1 MLDIAALATS
11 AVAALTPLLSQALEQ
26 GAAAA
31 GESAVNHV
39 LDLFKT
45 RVLPSGAEQAL
56 EDLRA
61 APQDEDNQAD
71 LRKQL
76 KKALADN
83 PALVSELADWLK
95 QAQQVQ
101 AQLGVTQNS
110 TVIGDGNNVFQIVGS
125 GNSIQR

>member
-39 LDLFKT
+39 LDWFKT
-45 RVLPSGAEQAL
+45 RVLPSGAEQVL

-61 APQDEDNQAD
+61 APQDADIQAAVRYQ
-71 LRKQL
+71 LR
-76 KKALADN
+76 KALADN

-101 AQLGVTQNS
+101 AQLGATQHATVT
-110 TVIGDGNNVFQIVGS
+110 GNGNQVFQIAGS
-125 GNSIQR
+125 GISIQR

>member
-31 GESAVNHV
+31 GESAVNHL
-39 LDLFKT
+39 LDWFKT

-61 APQDEDNQAD
+61 APQDEDIQAAV
-71 LRKQL
+71 RYQL
-76 KKALADN
+76 KKALADH

-101 AQLGVTQNS
+101 AQLGVTQHA
-110 TVIGDGNNVFQIVGS
+110 TVTGNGNQVFQIAGS
-125 GNSIQR
+125 GITIQR

>member
-39 LDLFKT
+39 LDWFKT
-45 RVLPSGAEQAL
+45 HVLPSGAEQAL

-61 APQDEDNQAD
+61 APQDADIQAAV
-71 LRKQL
+71 RYQL

-83 PALVSELADWLK
+83 PALASELADWLK

-101 AQLGVTQNS
+101 AQLGATQHS
-110 TVIGDGNNVFQIVGS
+110 TVTGS
-125 GNSIQR
+125 GNSVFQIAGSGISIQR

>member
-31 GESAVNHV
+31 GDSAVTRLV
-39 LDLFKT
+39 DWFKT

-76 KKALADN
+76 KKALADH
-83 PALVSELADWLK
+83 PALVSELAAWLK

-101 AQLGVTQNS
+101 AQLGATQHATVT
-110 TVIGDGNNVFQIVGS
+110 GNGNQVFQIAGS
-125 GNSIQR
+125 GITIQR

>member
-11 AVAALTPLLSQALEQ
+11 AVAALTPLLNQAPEQ
-26 GAAAA
+26 RAAAA

-39 LDLFKT
+39 LDWFKT

-61 APQDEDNQAD
+61 TPQDEDTQAD

-76 KKALADN
+76 KKALADH

-101 AQLGVTQNS
+101 AQLGVTQNAK
-110 TVIGDGNNVFQIVGS
+110 VMGDGNSVFQIAGS
-125 GNSIQR
+125 GITIQR

>member
-39 LDLFKT
+39 LDWFKT

-61 APQDEDNQAD
+61 APQDADIQAAVRYL
-71 LRKQL
+71 LRQ
-76 KKALADN
+76 ALADN

-101 AQLGVTQNS
+101 AQLGVTQNAK
-110 TVIGDGNNVFQIVGS
+110 VMGDGNSVFQITGS
-125 GNSIQR
+125 GITIQR

>member
-39 LDLFKT
+39 LDWFKT
-45 RVLPSGAEQAL
+45 RVLPSGAEQVL

-61 APQDEDNQAD
+61 APQDADIQAAVRYQ
-71 LRKQL
+71 LR
-76 KKALADN
+76 KALADN

>member
-39 LDLFKT
+39 LDWFKT

-83 PALVSELADWLK
+83 PALVSELAAWLK

>member
-39 LDLFKT
+39 LDWFKT

-76 KKALADN
+76 KKALADH

-101 AQLGVTQNS
+101 AQWGATQHATVT
-110 TVIGDGNNVFQIVGS
+110 GNGNQVFQIAGS
-125 GNSIQR
+125 GISIQR

>member
-39 LDLFKT
+39 LDWFKT
-45 RVLPSGAEQAL
+45 RVLPSGAEQVL

-61 APQDEDNQAD
+61 APQDADIQAAVRYQ
-71 LRKQL
+71 LR
-76 KKALADN
+76 KALADN

-101 AQLGVTQNS
+101 AQLGATQHATVT
-110 TVIGDGNNVFQIVGS
+110 GNGNQVFQITGS
-125 GNSIQR
+125 GITIQR

>member
-31 GESAVNHV
+31 GESAVNHL
-39 LDLFKT
+39 LDWFKT

-76 KKALADN
+76 KKALADH

-101 AQLGVTQNS
+101 AQLGVTQHA
-110 TVIGDGNNVFQIVGS
+110 TVTGNGNQVFQIAGS
-125 GNSIQR
+125 GITIQR

>member
-1 MLDIAALATS
+1 
-11 AVAALTPLLSQALEQ
+11 
-26 GAAAA
+26 
-31 GESAVNHV
+31 
-39 LDLFKT
+39 
-45 RVLPSGAEQAL
+45 
-56 EDLRA
+56 LRA

-110 TVIGDGNNVFQIVGS
+110 TVMGDGNNVFQIAGS

>member
-39 LDLFKT
+39 LDWFKT
-45 RVLPSGAEQAL
+45 HVLPSGAEQAL

>member
-39 LDLFKT
+39 LDWFKT

-83 PALVSELADWLK
+83 PALVSELAAWLK

-101 AQLGVTQNS
+101 AQLGATQYATVT
-110 TVIGDGNNVFQIVGS
+110 GNGNQVFQIAGS
-125 GNSIQR
+125 GISIQR

>member
-1 MLDIAALATS
+1 MLDIAALTAS
-11 AVAALTPLLSQALEQ
+11 AVAALTPLLGQALEQ
-26 GAAAA
+26 GAAAV
-31 GESAVNHV
+31 GDSAVTRLV
-39 LDLFKT
+39 DWFKT
-45 RVLPSGAEQAL
+45 RLLPAGAGPAL

-83 PALVSELADWLK
+83 PALASELADWLK

-101 AQLGVTQNS
+101 AQLGATQNS
-110 TVIGDGNNVFQIVGS
+110 TLIGNNNSVFQIAGS
-125 GNSIQR
+125 GITIQR

>member
-39 LDLFKT
+39 LDWFKT
-45 RVLPSGAEQAL
+45 RVLPSGAEQVL
-56 EDLRA
+56 EVLRA
-61 APQDEDNQAD
+61 APQDADIQAAVRYQ
-71 LRKQL
+71 LR
-76 KKALADN
+76 KALADN

-110 TVIGDGNNVFQIVGS
+110 TVMGDGNNVFQIAGS

>member
-11 AVAALTPLLSQALEQ
+11 AVAALTPLLGQALEQ

-31 GESAVNHV
+31 GESAVNHL
-39 LDLFKT
+39 LDWFKT

-76 KKALADN
+76 KKALVDH

-101 AQLGVTQNS
+101 AQLGATQHATVT
-110 TVIGDGNNVFQIVGS
+110 GNGNQVFQIAGS
-125 GNSIQR
+125 GITIQR

>member
-39 LDLFKT
+39 LDWFKT
-45 RVLPSGAEQAL
+45 RVLPSGAEQVL

-101 AQLGVTQNS
+101 AQWGVTQHA
-110 TVIGDGNNVFQIVGS
+110 TVTGDGNNVFQIAGS

>member
-31 GESAVNHV
+31 GDSAVTRLV
-39 LDLFKT
+39 DWFKT

-76 KKALADN
+76 KKALADH

-101 AQLGVTQNS
+101 AQLGATQHATVT
-110 TVIGDGNNVFQIVGS
+110 GNGNQVFQIAGS
-125 GNSIQR
+125 GITIQR

>member
-39 LDLFKT
+39 LDWFKT

-76 KKALADN
+76 KKALADH

-110 TVIGDGNNVFQIVGS
+110 TVTGS
-125 GNSIQR
+125 GNSVFQITGSGITIQR

>member
-39 LDLFKT
+39 LDWFKT

-76 KKALADN
+76 KKALADH

-101 AQLGVTQNS
+101 AQLGVTQHA
-110 TVIGDGNNVFQIVGS
+110 TVTGNGNQVFQIAGS
-125 GNSIQR
+125 GITIQR

>member
-11 AVAALTPLLSQALEQ
+11 VVAALTPLLSQALEQ

-39 LDLFKT
+39 LDWFKT

-83 PALVSELADWLK
+83 PALVSELAAWLK

-110 TVIGDGNNVFQIVGS
+110 TVIGDGNNVFQIAGS